1 MSVSFRPLL
10 TPQMIADEVVGDEE
24 AEERDPHIFQISG
37 FLNPYSLIRIK
48 FTCTQR
54 CKIKNRKVMYYLVI
68 SPLYHLIPS
77 L

>member
-37 FLNPYSLIRIK
+37 FLKVYFVLNLLALNVVK
-48 FTCTQR
+48 F
-54 CKIKNRKVMYYLVI
+54 KIEK
-68 SPLYHLIPS
+68 
-77 L
+77 